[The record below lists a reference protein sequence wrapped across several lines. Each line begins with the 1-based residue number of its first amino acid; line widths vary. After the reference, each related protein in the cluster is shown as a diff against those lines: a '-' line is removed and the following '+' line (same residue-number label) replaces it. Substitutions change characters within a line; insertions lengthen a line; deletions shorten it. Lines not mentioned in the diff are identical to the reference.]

1 MNDREQ
7 NHLDFMSDLVDTH
20 YSPGQYHTTPEQD
33 AEIEAKQLA
42 DESARRTAR
51 ASWANTKMLMQAMG
65 VKL

>member
-7 NHLDFMSDLVDTH
+7 NHLDFMTDMVDTH
-20 YSPGQYHTTPEQD
+20 YSPGQYHTTREQD
-33 AEIEAKQLA
+33 AEIEAQQVLEDA
-42 DESARRTAR
+42 ARRTAR